1 MKKCKNCGKEFKPVR
16 RQVHCTLS
24 CAQKYGGRA
33 HYHRNPEKRKKVT
46 RDWREKNKNTKNKV
60 YFAGVDTKCIKTY
73 NREYHKKRRK
83 TDPLFNLS
91 HCLRGRIN
99 YAFKVEGHTKSI
111 KTEQLLGAN
120 FEIVKNHLEN
130 LFTEG
135 MSWDNHGEWE
145 IDHIVPLASAKTEE
159 KLKSLCH
166 FKNLQPLWKE
176 DNRVKSAKTNIY

>member
-1 MKKCKNCGKEFKPVR
+1 MPIKCPI
-16 RQVHCTLS
+16 
-24 CAQKYGGRA
+24 
-33 HYHRNPEKRKKVT
+33 KRKEYAKEYYQKNKEKVDNKNKEY
-46 RDWREKNKNTKNKV
+46 RLKNKDKYKEYNKQWYEKNKKLKERTEPTQEEIEAKIAYQKN
-60 YFAGVDTKCIKTY
+60 YQ
-73 NREYHKKRRK
+73 REYHKKRRE

-91 HCLRGRIN
+91 QCLRSRIS
-99 YAFKVEGHTKSI
+99 YAFRVEGHTKSI

-166 FKNLQPLWKE
+166 FKNLQPLWKKE
-176 DNRVKSAKTNIY
+176 NRKKWCK